1 MNHPEIIR
9 SLEDR
14 LKQFCDEVET
24 ETEYV
29 LESGQCGEYDI
40 LARRKKDYFAIEV
53 KRTDNSTN
61 RHKAMKQLDRDF
73 KYIKENYSPEKIILL
88 YAYSSRNGYNIEMI
102 RK

>member
-1 MNHPEIIR
+1 MEHKAIVQD
-9 SLEDR
+9 LESR
-14 LKQFCDEVET
+14 LNRFCEDVTT

-29 LESGQCGEYDI
+29 LNSGQCGEYDLI
-40 LARRKKDYFAIEV
+40 GHHNYDYFAIEV